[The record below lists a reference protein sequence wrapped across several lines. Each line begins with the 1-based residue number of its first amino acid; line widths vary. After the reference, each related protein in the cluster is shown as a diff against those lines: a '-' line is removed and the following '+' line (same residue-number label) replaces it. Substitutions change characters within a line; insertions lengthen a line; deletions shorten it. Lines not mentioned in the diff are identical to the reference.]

1 MKEELYIKGESVDL
15 GDSEIT
21 LNFKS
26 NLLGDISKI
35 TASNSYTIKLPR
47 TNKNIRLLDF
57 PDVAGHE
64 SYMMRDYFNAEYYR
78 NGIKL
83 FDAKAVLISCS
94 ESGFN
99 VALTWGMSEKFIQL
113 MNDDRS
119 IQEFADMT
127 LPWNSSTTY
136 DNGLVDGQLSHG
148 YIRHNAGIDVDS
160 NRDKI
165 FIHPSVNCMR
175 LLEEIASYYGLTMDW
190 GSYKQYI
197 ELLYLP
203 LISQKA
209 NPKHN
214 FFEAKITGFDNF
226 GYSFLSNVNKIK
238 NIEIVK
244 NIVQGDDYNN
254 YIIIHNTSN
263 WKDWELD
270 LLVSMNY
277 TQDTNHR
284 VQISFS
290 ATSHYYLGNFD
301 IYPDEAGVCKYKGSI
316 PVSLEGYSEV
326 AMSIHIGR
334 DSFSGVIPSYVKIT
348 DPDITED
355 VAYGGVYPIGSN
367 LPDISVVDFIKQIC
381 WLFGLFA
388 IKSDTGVSFISV
400 NKIIDNRDKAVDWSK
415 KLVPTGW
422 TAKETSYTF
431 GDFAQKNYFRYEEN
445 ENAKSADGY
454 MVVQNKTLDY
464 EKDLLKLPY
473 TAGGDNGD
481 MRAVPYFKWSDDGT
495 IVELED
501 CGDRIMQL
509 VISFDS
515 QGKEDARLDFSD
527 LKFQN
532 RVSRFGLSSYQDL
545 IKLPFVIK
553 DTFRLTEIDLKN
565 IDYSIP
571 VYIER
576 YAAFFAIISIR
587 SQGDYSECEL
597 LKLLS

>member
-78 NGIKL
+78 NGVKL

-94 ESGFN
+94 EDGFD

-113 MNDDRS
+113 MNDDKS
-119 IQEFADMT
+119 IQEFADMA

-136 DNGLVDGQLSHG
+136 DNGLVNGQLSHG

-209 NPKHN
+209 SSKYN
-214 FFEAKITGFDNF
+214 FFEANITGTLDSDIKYVKFTQINRVDGINI
-226 GYSFLSNVNKIK
+226 SNT
-238 NIEIVK
+238 ETY
-244 NIVQGDDYNN
+244 GDVVRIYE
-254 YIIIHNTSN
+254 TSL
-263 WKDWELD
+263 DWELD
-270 LLVSMNY
+270 ILIY
-277 TQDTNHR
+277 TNKHNTLNVVELAFYSNAQYIKSL
-284 VQISFS
+284 QISS
-290 ATSHYYLGNFD
+290 ND
-301 IYPDEAGVCKYKGSI
+301 IGLCAYK
-316 PVSLEGYSEV
+316 
-326 AMSIHIGR
+326 
-334 DSFSGVIPSYVKIT
+334 GVIPF
-348 DPDITED
+348 DITEYSNITIRIRINNGALLGIIKSYIKIFSED
-355 VAYGGVYPIGSN
+355 VQSVSYNQYYPISSN

-431 GDFAQKNYFRYEEN
+431 GDFAQKNYLRYEEN

-454 MVVQNKTLDY
+454 MVVQNKTLDH
-464 EKDLLKLPY
+464 EKDLVKLPY

-495 IVELED
+495 IVELVD

-545 IKLPFVIK
+545 IKSPFVIK

-565 IDYSIP
+565 LDYTIP

-576 YAAFFAIISIR
+576 YAAFFAIISIK

-597 LKLLS
+597 LKLL

>member
-78 NGIKL
+78 NGVKL

-94 ESGFN
+94 EDGFD

-113 MNDDRS
+113 MNDDKS
-119 IQEFADMT
+119 IQEFADMA

-136 DNGLVDGQLSHG
+136 DNGLVNGQLSHG

-209 NPKHN
+209 SSKYN
-214 FFEAKITGFDNF
+214 FFEANITGTLDSDIKYVKFTQINRVDGINI
-226 GYSFLSNVNKIK
+226 SNT
-238 NIEIVK
+238 ETY
-244 NIVQGDDYNN
+244 GDVVRIYE
-254 YIIIHNTSN
+254 TSL
-263 WKDWELD
+263 DWELD
-270 LLVSMNY
+270 ILIY
-277 TQDTNHR
+277 TNKHNTLNVVELAFYSNAQYIKSL
-284 VQISFS
+284 QISS
-290 ATSHYYLGNFD
+290 ND
-301 IYPDEAGVCKYKGSI
+301 IGLCAYK
-316 PVSLEGYSEV
+316 
-326 AMSIHIGR
+326 
-334 DSFSGVIPSYVKIT
+334 GVIPF
-348 DPDITED
+348 DITEYSNITIRIRINNGALLGIIKSYIKIFSED
-355 VAYGGVYPIGSN
+355 VQSVSYNQYYPIGSN

-454 MVVQNKTLDY
+454 MVVQNKTLDH
-464 EKDLLKLPY
+464 EKDLVKLPY

-481 MRAVPYFKWSDDGT
+481 MRAVPYFKWSEDGT
-495 IVELED
+495 TVELED

-545 IKLPFVIK
+545 IKSPFVIK

-565 IDYSIP
+565 LDYTIP

-576 YAAFFAIISIR
+576 YAAFFAIISIK

-597 LKLLS
+597 LKLL

>member
-78 NGIKL
+78 NGVKL

-94 ESGFN
+94 EDGFD

-113 MNDDRS
+113 MNDDKS
-119 IQEFADMT
+119 IQEFADMA

-209 NPKHN
+209 NPKYNYYFAEIKLEYPGTPNTVVKYVQTNMTLGIYNHVMGLTIHLN
-214 FFEAKITGFDNF
+214 GSGNYRIESNVKTKNSANPIYLLIDKDNNNIYSSAF
-226 GYSFLSNVNKIK
+226 TYDGNYMYSFNKEYLTEEKDLYLHIDFQSQ
-238 NIEIVK
+238 IDES
-244 NIVQGDDYNN
+244 YNN
-254 YIIIHNTSN
+254 YI
-263 WKDWELD
+263 
-270 LLVSMNY
+270 
-277 TQDTNHR
+277 
-284 VQISFS
+284 
-290 ATSHYYLGNFD
+290 
-301 IYPDEAGVCKYKGSI
+301 
-316 PVSLEGYSEV
+316 
-326 AMSIHIGR
+326 
-334 DSFSGVIPSYVKIT
+334 KIT
-348 DPDITED
+348 DIELNDEAQYCT
-355 VAYGGVYPIGSN
+355 YYPIGSN

-400 NKIIDNRDKAVDWSK
+400 NKIIANKNKAVDWSK

-454 MVVQNKTLDY
+454 MVVQNNTLDH
-464 EKDLLKLPY
+464 EKDLVKLPY

-481 MRAVPYFKWSDDGT
+481 MRAVPYFKWSEDGT
-495 IVELED
+495 TVELED

-532 RVSRFGLSSYQDL
+532 RVSRFGLSFYQDL
-545 IKLPFVIK
+545 IKSPFMIK

-565 IDYSIP
+565 IDYTIP

-576 YAAFFAIISIR
+576 YAAFFAIISIK
-587 SQGDYSECEL
+587 SQGYYSECEL

>member
-1 MKEELYIKGESVDL
+1 MKEELYIKGESVDF

-35 TASNSYTIKLPR
+35 TASNSYTITLPR

-64 SYMMRDYFNAEYYR
+64 SYLMRDYFNAEYYR
-78 NGIKL
+78 NGVKL

-94 ESGFN
+94 EDGFD

-119 IQEFADMT
+119 IQEFADMA

-175 LLEEIASYYGLTMDW
+175 LLEEIASYYGLTMEW

-209 NPKHN
+209 SSKYN
-214 FFEAKITGFDNF
+214 FFEANITGTLDSDIKYVKFTQINRVDGINI
-226 GYSFLSNVNKIK
+226 SNT
-238 NIEIVK
+238 ETY
-244 NIVQGDDYNN
+244 GDVVRIYE
-254 YIIIHNTSN
+254 TSL
-263 WKDWELD
+263 DWELD
-270 LLVSMNY
+270 ILIY
-277 TQDTNHR
+277 TNKHNTLNVVELAFYSNAQYIKSL
-284 VQISFS
+284 QISS
-290 ATSHYYLGNFD
+290 ND
-301 IYPDEAGVCKYKGSI
+301 IGLCAYK
-316 PVSLEGYSEV
+316 
-326 AMSIHIGR
+326 
-334 DSFSGVIPSYVKIT
+334 GVIPF
-348 DPDITED
+348 DITEYSNITIRIRINNGALLGIIKSYIKIFSED
-355 VAYGGVYPIGSN
+355 VQSVSYNQYYPIGSN

-400 NKIIDNRDKAVDWSK
+400 NKIIDNRYKAVDWSK

-454 MVVQNKTLDY
+454 MVVQNKTLDH
-464 EKDLLKLPY
+464 EKDLVKLPY

-481 MRAVPYFKWSDDGT
+481 MRAVPYFKWSEDGT
-495 IVELED
+495 TVELED

-532 RVSRFGLSSYQDL
+532 RVSRFGLSSYQDH
-545 IKLPFVIK
+545 IKSPFVIK

-565 IDYSIP
+565 LDYTIP

-576 YAAFFAIISIR
+576 YAAFFAIISIK

-597 LKLLS
+597 LKLL

>member
-78 NGIKL
+78 NGVKL

-94 ESGFN
+94 EDGFD

-113 MNDDRS
+113 MNDDKS
-119 IQEFADMT
+119 IQEFADMA

-136 DNGLVDGQLSHG
+136 DNGLVNGQLSHG

-209 NPKHN
+209 SSKYN
-214 FFEAKITGFDNF
+214 FFEANITGTLDSDIKYVKFTQINRVDGINI
-226 GYSFLSNVNKIK
+226 SNT
-238 NIEIVK
+238 ETY
-244 NIVQGDDYNN
+244 GDVVRIYE
-254 YIIIHNTSN
+254 TSL
-263 WKDWELD
+263 DWELD
-270 LLVSMNY
+270 ILIY
-277 TQDTNHR
+277 TNKHNTLNVVELAFYSNAQYIKSL
-284 VQISFS
+284 QISS
-290 ATSHYYLGNFD
+290 ND
-301 IYPDEAGVCKYKGSI
+301 IGLCAYK
-316 PVSLEGYSEV
+316 
-326 AMSIHIGR
+326 
-334 DSFSGVIPSYVKIT
+334 GVIPF
-348 DPDITED
+348 DITEYSNITIRIRINNGALLGIIKSYIKIFSED
-355 VAYGGVYPIGSN
+355 VQSVSYNQYYPIGSN

-454 MVVQNKTLDY
+454 MVVQNKTLDH
-464 EKDLLKLPY
+464 EKDLVKLPY

-481 MRAVPYFKWSDDGT
+481 MRAVPYFKWSEDGT
-495 IVELED
+495 TVELED

-532 RVSRFGLSSYQDL
+532 RVSRFGLSSYQDH
-545 IKLPFVIK
+545 IKSPFVIK

-565 IDYSIP
+565 LDYTIP

-576 YAAFFAIISIR
+576 YAAFFAIISIK

-597 LKLLS
+597 LKLL

>member
-35 TASNSYTIKLPR
+35 TASNSYTITLPR

-78 NGIKL
+78 NGVKL

-94 ESGFN
+94 EDGFD

-113 MNDDRS
+113 MNDDKS
-119 IQEFADMT
+119 IQEFADMA

-209 NPKHN
+209 SSKYN
-214 FFEAKITGFDNF
+214 FFEANITGTLDSDIKYVKFTQINRVDGINI
-226 GYSFLSNVNKIK
+226 SNT
-238 NIEIVK
+238 ETY
-244 NIVQGDDYNN
+244 GDVVRIYE
-254 YIIIHNTSN
+254 TSL
-263 WKDWELD
+263 DWELD
-270 LLVSMNY
+270 IFIY
-277 TQDTNHR
+277 TNKHNTLNVVELAFYSNAQYIKSL
-284 VQISFS
+284 QISS
-290 ATSHYYLGNFD
+290 ND
-301 IYPDEAGVCKYKGSI
+301 IGLCAYK
-316 PVSLEGYSEV
+316 
-326 AMSIHIGR
+326 
-334 DSFSGVIPSYVKIT
+334 GVIPF
-348 DPDITED
+348 DITEYSNITIRIRINNGALLGIIKSYIKIFSED
-355 VAYGGVYPIGSN
+355 VQSVSYNQYYPIGSN

-464 EKDLLKLPY
+464 EKDLVKLPY

-481 MRAVPYFKWSDDGT
+481 MRAVPYFKWSEDGT
-495 IVELED
+495 TVELED

-545 IKLPFVIK
+545 IKSPFVIK

-565 IDYSIP
+565 LDYTIP

-576 YAAFFAIISIR
+576 YAAFFAIISIK

-597 LKLLS
+597 LKLL

>member
-47 TNKNIRLLDF
+47 TNKNIRLLEF

-78 NGIKL
+78 NGVKL

-94 ESGFN
+94 EDGFD

-113 MNDDRS
+113 MNDDKS
-119 IQEFADMT
+119 IQEFADMA

-136 DNGLVDGQLSHG
+136 DNGLVNGQLSHG

-209 NPKHN
+209 SSKYN
-214 FFEAKITGFDNF
+214 FFEANITGTLDSDIKYVKFTQINRVDGINI
-226 GYSFLSNVNKIK
+226 SNT
-238 NIEIVK
+238 ETY
-244 NIVQGDDYNN
+244 GDVVRIYE
-254 YIIIHNTSN
+254 TSL
-263 WKDWELD
+263 DWELD
-270 LLVSMNY
+270 ILIY
-277 TQDTNHR
+277 TNKHNTLNVVELAFYSNAQYIKSL
-284 VQISFS
+284 QISS
-290 ATSHYYLGNFD
+290 ND
-301 IYPDEAGVCKYKGSI
+301 IGLCAYK
-316 PVSLEGYSEV
+316 
-326 AMSIHIGR
+326 
-334 DSFSGVIPSYVKIT
+334 GVIPF
-348 DPDITED
+348 DITEYSNITIRIRINKGALLGIIKSYIKIFSED
-355 VAYGGVYPIGSN
+355 VQSVSYNQYYPIGSN

-454 MVVQNKTLDY
+454 MVVQNKTLDH
-464 EKDLLKLPY
+464 EKDLAKLPY

-481 MRAVPYFKWSDDGT
+481 MRAVPYFKWSEDGT

-565 IDYSIP
+565 LDYTIP

-576 YAAFFAIISIR
+576 YAAFFAIISIK

-597 LKLLS
+597 LKLL

>member
-1 MKEELYIKGESVDL
+1 MKEELYIKGERVDL
-15 GDSEIT
+15 RDDEIT

-35 TASNSYTIKLPR
+35 TASNSYTITLPR
-47 TNKNIRLLDF
+47 TNKNIRLLEF

-78 NGIKL
+78 NGVKL

-94 ESGFN
+94 EDGFD

-119 IQEFADMT
+119 IQEFADMA

-148 YIRHNAGIDVDS
+148 YIRHNTGIDVDS

-175 LLEEIASYYGLTMDW
+175 LLEEIASYYGLTMEW

-209 NPKHN
+209 SSKYN
-214 FFEAKITGFDNF
+214 FFEANITGTLDSDIKYVKFTQINRVDGINI
-226 GYSFLSNVNKIK
+226 SNT
-238 NIEIVK
+238 ETY
-244 NIVQGDDYNN
+244 GDVVRIYE
-254 YIIIHNTSN
+254 TSL
-263 WKDWELD
+263 DWELD
-270 LLVSMNY
+270 ILIS
-277 TQDTNHR
+277 TNKHNTLN
-284 VQISFS
+284 VVELAFYSNAQYIKSLQISS
-290 ATSHYYLGNFD
+290 ND
-301 IYPDEAGVCKYKGSI
+301 IGLCAYK
-316 PVSLEGYSEV
+316 
-326 AMSIHIGR
+326 
-334 DSFSGVIPSYVKIT
+334 GVIPF
-348 DPDITED
+348 DITEYSNITIRIRINNGALLGIIKSYIKIFSED
-355 VAYGGVYPIGSN
+355 VQSVSYNQYYPIGIN
-367 LPDISVVDFIKQIC
+367 LPNISVVDFIKQIC

-388 IKSDTGVSFISV
+388 IKIDTGVFFMPVS
-400 NKIIDNRDKAVDWSK
+400 KIIDNKKKAVDWSK

-445 ENAKSADGY
+445 EKAKSADGY
-454 MVVQNKTLDY
+454 MVVKNKTLDH
-464 EKDLLKLPY
+464 EKDLVKLPY

-545 IKLPFVIK
+545 IKSPFVIK

-565 IDYSIP
+565 LDYTIP

-576 YAAFFAIISIR
+576 YAAFFAIISIK

-597 LKLLS
+597 LKLL

>member
-64 SYMMRDYFNAEYYR
+64 SYMMRDYSNAEYYR
-78 NGIKL
+78 NGVKL

-94 ESGFN
+94 EDGFD

-113 MNDDRS
+113 MNDDKS
-119 IQEFADMT
+119 IQEFADMA

-136 DNGLVDGQLSHG
+136 DNGLVNGQLSHG

-209 NPKHN
+209 SSKYN
-214 FFEAKITGFDNF
+214 FFEANITGTLDSDIKYVKFTQINRVDGINI
-226 GYSFLSNVNKIK
+226 SNT
-238 NIEIVK
+238 ETY
-244 NIVQGDDYNN
+244 GDVVRIYE
-254 YIIIHNTSN
+254 TSL
-263 WKDWELD
+263 DWELD
-270 LLVSMNY
+270 IFIY
-277 TQDTNHR
+277 TNKHNTLNVVELAFYSNAQYIKSL
-284 VQISFS
+284 QISS
-290 ATSHYYLGNFD
+290 ND
-301 IYPDEAGVCKYKGSI
+301 IGLCAYK
-316 PVSLEGYSEV
+316 
-326 AMSIHIGR
+326 
-334 DSFSGVIPSYVKIT
+334 GVIPF
-348 DPDITED
+348 DITEYSNITIRIRINNGALLGIIKSYIKIFSED
-355 VAYGGVYPIGSN
+355 VQSVSYNQYYPISSN

-464 EKDLLKLPY
+464 EKDLVKLPY

-495 IVELED
+495 IVELVD

-545 IKLPFVIK
+545 IKSPFVIK

-565 IDYSIP
+565 LDYTIP

-576 YAAFFAIISIR
+576 YAAFFAIISIK

-597 LKLLS
+597 LKLL

>member
-57 PDVAGHE
+57 PDVASHE

-78 NGIKL
+78 NGVKL

-94 ESGFN
+94 EDGFD
-99 VALTWGMSEKFIQL
+99 VSLTWGMSEKFIQL
-113 MNDDRS
+113 MNDDKS
-119 IQEFADMT
+119 IQEFADMA

-136 DNGLVDGQLSHG
+136 DNGLVNGQLSHG

-209 NPKHN
+209 SSKYN
-214 FFEAKITGFDNF
+214 FFEANITGTLDSDIKYVKFTQINRVDGINI
-226 GYSFLSNVNKIK
+226 SNT
-238 NIEIVK
+238 ETY
-244 NIVQGDDYNN
+244 GDVVRIYE
-254 YIIIHNTSN
+254 TSL
-263 WKDWELD
+263 DWELD
-270 LLVSMNY
+270 ILIY
-277 TQDTNHR
+277 TNKHNTLNVVELAFYSNAQYIKSL
-284 VQISFS
+284 QISS
-290 ATSHYYLGNFD
+290 ND
-301 IYPDEAGVCKYKGSI
+301 IGLCAYK
-316 PVSLEGYSEV
+316 
-326 AMSIHIGR
+326 
-334 DSFSGVIPSYVKIT
+334 GVIPF
-348 DPDITED
+348 DITEYSNITIRIRINNGALLGIIKSYIKIFSED
-355 VAYGGVYPIGSN
+355 VQSVSYNQYYPIGSN

-464 EKDLLKLPY
+464 EKDLVKLPY

-532 RVSRFGLSSYQDL
+532 RVSRFGLSFYQDL
-545 IKLPFVIK
+545 IKSPFVIK
-553 DTFRLTEIDLKN
+553 DTFRLTGIDLKN
-565 IDYSIP
+565 IDYTIP

-576 YAAFFAIISIR
+576 YAAFFAIISIK

-597 LKLLS
+597 LKLL

>member
-35 TASNSYTIKLPR
+35 TASNSYTITLPI

-78 NGIKL
+78 NGVKL

-94 ESGFN
+94 EDGFDM
-99 VALTWGMSEKFIQL
+99 ALTWGIDDKFISL
-113 MNDDRS
+113 INENKS
-119 IQEFADMT
+119 IQEFADMA

-209 NPKHN
+209 SSKYN
-214 FFEAKITGFDNF
+214 FFEANITGTLDSDIKYVKFTQINRVDGINI
-226 GYSFLSNVNKIK
+226 SNT
-238 NIEIVK
+238 ETY
-244 NIVQGDDYNN
+244 GDVVRIYE
-254 YIIIHNTSN
+254 TSL
-263 WKDWELD
+263 DWELD
-270 LLVSMNY
+270 ILIS
-277 TQDTNHR
+277 TNKHNTLN
-284 VQISFS
+284 VVELAFYSNAQYIKSLQISS
-290 ATSHYYLGNFD
+290 ND
-301 IYPDEAGVCKYKGSI
+301 IGLCAYK
-316 PVSLEGYSEV
+316 
-326 AMSIHIGR
+326 
-334 DSFSGVIPSYVKIT
+334 GVIPF
-348 DPDITED
+348 DITEYSNITIRIRINNGALLGIIKSYIKIFSED
-355 VAYGGVYPIGSN
+355 VQSVSYNQYYPIGIN

-388 IKSDTGVSFISV
+388 VKSDTGVSFIPV

-415 KLVPTGW
+415 KLVPTEW

-454 MVVQNKTLDY
+454 MVVQNKTLDH
-464 EKDLLKLPY
+464 EKDLVKLPY

-481 MRAVPYFKWSDDGT
+481 MRAVPYFKWSEDGT
-495 IVELED
+495 TIELED

-565 IDYSIP
+565 IDYTIP

-576 YAAFFAIISIR
+576 YAAFFAIISIK

-597 LKLLS
+597 LKLL

>member
-78 NGIKL
+78 NGVKL

-94 ESGFN
+94 EDGFD

-113 MNDDRS
+113 MNDDKS
-119 IQEFADMT
+119 IQEFADMA

-136 DNGLVDGQLSHG
+136 DNGLVNGQLSHG

-209 NPKHN
+209 SSKYN
-214 FFEAKITGFDNF
+214 FFEANITGTLDSDIKYVKFTQINRVDGINI
-226 GYSFLSNVNKIK
+226 SNT
-238 NIEIVK
+238 ETY
-244 NIVQGDDYNN
+244 GDVVRIYE
-254 YIIIHNTSN
+254 TSL
-263 WKDWELD
+263 DWELD
-270 LLVSMNY
+270 ILIH
-277 TQDTNHR
+277 TNKHNTLN
-284 VQISFS
+284 VVELAFYSNAQYIKSLQISS
-290 ATSHYYLGNFD
+290 ND
-301 IYPDEAGVCKYKGSI
+301 IGLCAYK
-316 PVSLEGYSEV
+316 
-326 AMSIHIGR
+326 
-334 DSFSGVIPSYVKIT
+334 GVIPF
-348 DPDITED
+348 DITEYSNITIRIRINNGALLGIIKSYIKIFSED
-355 VAYGGVYPIGSN
+355 VQSVSYNQYYPIGSN

-454 MVVQNKTLDY
+454 MVVQNKTLDH
-464 EKDLLKLPY
+464 EKDLAKLPY

-481 MRAVPYFKWSDDGT
+481 MRAVPYFKWSEDGT
-495 IVELED
+495 TVELED

-545 IKLPFVIK
+545 IKSPFVIK

-565 IDYSIP
+565 LDYTIP

-576 YAAFFAIISIR
+576 YAAFFAIISIK

-597 LKLLS
+597 LKLL

>member
-1 MKEELYIKGESVDL
+1 MKEELYIKGESVDF

-35 TASNSYTIKLPR
+35 TASNSYTITLPR

-78 NGIKL
+78 NGVKL

-94 ESGFN
+94 EDGFD

-119 IQEFADMT
+119 IQEFADMA

-136 DNGLVDGQLSHG
+136 DNGLINGQLSHG

-175 LLEEIASYYGLTMDW
+175 LLEEIASYYGIAMEW

-209 NPKHN
+209 SSKYN
-214 FFEAKITGFDNF
+214 FFEANITGTLDSDIKYVKFTQINRVDGINI
-226 GYSFLSNVNKIK
+226 SNT
-238 NIEIVK
+238 ETY
-244 NIVQGDDYNN
+244 GDVVRIYE
-254 YIIIHNTSN
+254 TSL
-263 WKDWELD
+263 DWELD
-270 LLVSMNY
+270 ILIS
-277 TQDTNHR
+277 TNKHNTLN
-284 VQISFS
+284 VVELAFYSNAQYIKSLQISS
-290 ATSHYYLGNFD
+290 ND
-301 IYPDEAGVCKYKGSI
+301 IGLCAYK
-316 PVSLEGYSEV
+316 
-326 AMSIHIGR
+326 
-334 DSFSGVIPSYVKIT
+334 GVIPF
-348 DPDITED
+348 DITEYSNITIRIRINNGALLGIIKSYIKIFSED
-355 VAYGGVYPIGSN
+355 VQSVSYNQYYPIGIN

-388 IKSDTGVSFISV
+388 VKSDTGVSFISV

-532 RVSRFGLSSYQDL
+532 RVSRFGLSYYQDL
-545 IKLPFVIK
+545 IKSPFVIK

-565 IDYSIP
+565 LDYTIP
-571 VYIER
+571 VYIEL
-576 YAAFFAIISIR
+576 YAAFFAIISIK

-597 LKLLS
+597 LKLL

>member
-1 MKEELYIKGESVDL
+1 MKEELYIKGERVDL
-15 GDSEIT
+15 SDGEIT

-78 NGIKL
+78 NGVKL

-94 ESGFN
+94 EDGFN

-113 MNDDRS
+113 MNDDKS
-119 IQEFADMT
+119 IQEFADMA

-175 LLEEIASYYGLTMDW
+175 LLEEIASYYGIAMEW

-209 NPKHN
+209 NPKYN
-214 FFEAKITGFDNF
+214 YFQAEFIKINDF
-226 GYSFLSNVNKIK
+226 GLEMSLNSTLSGISIVASNSYIKIDDLSTDWDLLVNIFT
-238 NIEIVK
+238 NAPS
-244 NIVQGDDYNN
+244 
-254 YIIIHNTSN
+254 NTSN
-263 WKDWELD
+263 VV
-270 LLVSMNY
+270 LVRFNG
-277 TQDTNHR
+277 DG
-284 VQISFS
+284 
-290 ATSHYYLGNFD
+290 GNFYNLYLNSD
-301 IYPDEAGVCKYKGSI
+301 SSGTCSYKGKI
-316 PVSLEGYSEV
+316 PGNINNY
-326 AMSIHIGR
+326 
-334 DSFSGVIPSYVKIT
+334 SYVTINFIIQNGYTIIEGNGGIVKLSSINY
-348 DPDITED
+348 DNKQLS
-355 VAYGGVYPIGSN
+355 YGGVYPIGSN

-545 IKLPFVIK
+545 IKSPFVIK

>member
-78 NGIKL
+78 NGVKL

-94 ESGFN
+94 EDGFD

-113 MNDDRS
+113 MNDDKS
-119 IQEFADMT
+119 IQEFADMA

-136 DNGLVDGQLSHG
+136 DNGLVNGQLSHG

-209 NPKHN
+209 SSKYN
-214 FFEAKITGFDNF
+214 FFEANITGTLDSDIKYVKFTQINRVDGINI
-226 GYSFLSNVNKIK
+226 SNT
-238 NIEIVK
+238 ETY
-244 NIVQGDDYNN
+244 GDVVRIYE
-254 YIIIHNTSN
+254 TSL
-263 WKDWELD
+263 DWELD
-270 LLVSMNY
+270 ILIY
-277 TQDTNHR
+277 TNKHNTLNVVELAFYSNAQYIKSL
-284 VQISFS
+284 QISS
-290 ATSHYYLGNFD
+290 ND
-301 IYPDEAGVCKYKGSI
+301 IGLCAYK
-316 PVSLEGYSEV
+316 
-326 AMSIHIGR
+326 
-334 DSFSGVIPSYVKIT
+334 GVIPF
-348 DPDITED
+348 DITEYSNITIRIRINNGALLGIIKSYIKIFSED
-355 VAYGGVYPIGSN
+355 VQSVSYNQYYPIGSN

-400 NKIIDNRDKAVDWSK
+400 NKIIDNRYKAVDWSK

-464 EKDLLKLPY
+464 EKDLVKLPY

-481 MRAVPYFKWSDDGT
+481 MRAVPYFKWSEDGT
-495 IVELED
+495 TVELED

-545 IKLPFVIK
+545 IKSPFVIK

-565 IDYSIP
+565 LDYTIP

-576 YAAFFAIISIR
+576 YAAFFAIISIK

-597 LKLLS
+597 LKLL

>member
-1 MKEELYIKGESVDL
+1 MKEELYIKGERVDL
-15 GDSEIT
+15 SDDEIT

-78 NGIKL
+78 NGVKL

-94 ESGFN
+94 EDGFD
-99 VALTWGMSEKFIQL
+99 VALTWGMIEKFIQL
-113 MNDDRS
+113 MNDDKS
-119 IQEFADMT
+119 IQEFADMA

-209 NPKHN
+209 NPKYNYYFAEIKLEYPGTPNTVVKYVQTNMTLGIYNHVMGLTIHLN
-214 FFEAKITGFDNF
+214 GSGNYRIESNVKTKNSANPIYLLIDKDNNNIYSSAF
-226 GYSFLSNVNKIK
+226 TYDGNYMYSFNKEYLTEEKDLYLHIDFQSQ
-238 NIEIVK
+238 IDES
-244 NIVQGDDYNN
+244 YNN
-254 YIIIHNTSN
+254 YI
-263 WKDWELD
+263 
-270 LLVSMNY
+270 
-277 TQDTNHR
+277 
-284 VQISFS
+284 
-290 ATSHYYLGNFD
+290 
-301 IYPDEAGVCKYKGSI
+301 
-316 PVSLEGYSEV
+316 
-326 AMSIHIGR
+326 
-334 DSFSGVIPSYVKIT
+334 KIT
-348 DPDITED
+348 DIELNDEAQYHT
-355 VAYGGVYPIGSN
+355 YYPIGSN

-388 IKSDTGVSFISV
+388 IKSDTGVYFISV
-400 NKIIDNRDKAVDWSK
+400 NKIIDNKDKAVDWSK

-431 GDFAQKNYFRYEEN
+431 GDFAQKNYLRYEEN

-454 MVVQNKTLDY
+454 MVVQNKTLDH
-464 EKDLLKLPY
+464 EKDLVKLPY

-481 MRAVPYFKWSDDGT
+481 MRAVPYFKWSEDGT
-495 IVELED
+495 TVELED

-532 RVSRFGLSSYQDL
+532 LVSRFGLSSYQDL
-545 IKLPFVIK
+545 IKSPFVIK

-565 IDYSIP
+565 LDYTIP

-576 YAAFFAIISIR
+576 YAAFFAIISIK

-597 LKLLS
+597 LKLL

>member
-78 NGIKL
+78 NGVKL

-94 ESGFN
+94 EDGFD

-113 MNDDRS
+113 MNDDKS
-119 IQEFADMT
+119 IQEFADMA

-209 NPKHN
+209 SSKYN
-214 FFEAKITGFDNF
+214 FFEANITGTLDSDIKYVKFTQINRVDGINI
-226 GYSFLSNVNKIK
+226 SNT
-238 NIEIVK
+238 ETY
-244 NIVQGDDYNN
+244 GDVVRIYE
-254 YIIIHNTSN
+254 TSL
-263 WKDWELD
+263 DWELD
-270 LLVSMNY
+270 ILIY
-277 TQDTNHR
+277 TNKHNTLNVVELAFYSNAQYIKSL
-284 VQISFS
+284 QISS
-290 ATSHYYLGNFD
+290 ND
-301 IYPDEAGVCKYKGSI
+301 IGLCAYK
-316 PVSLEGYSEV
+316 
-326 AMSIHIGR
+326 
-334 DSFSGVIPSYVKIT
+334 GVIPF
-348 DPDITED
+348 DITEYSNITIRIRINNGALLGIIKSYIKIFSED
-355 VAYGGVYPIGSN
+355 VQSVSYNQYYPIGSN

-464 EKDLLKLPY
+464 EKDLVKLPY

-527 LKFQN
+527 LKFKN

-545 IKLPFVIK
+545 IKSPFVIK

-565 IDYSIP
+565 LDYTIP

-576 YAAFFAIISIR
+576 YAAFFAIISIK

-597 LKLLS
+597 LKLL

>member
-78 NGIKL
+78 NGVKL

-94 ESGFN
+94 EDGFD

-113 MNDDRS
+113 MNDDKS
-119 IQEFADMT
+119 IQEFADMA

-136 DNGLVDGQLSHG
+136 DNGLVNGQLSHG

-209 NPKHN
+209 SSKYN
-214 FFEAKITGFDNF
+214 FFEANITGTLDSDIKYVKFTQINRVDGINI
-226 GYSFLSNVNKIK
+226 SNT
-238 NIEIVK
+238 ETY
-244 NIVQGDDYNN
+244 GDVVRIYE
-254 YIIIHNTSN
+254 TSL
-263 WKDWELD
+263 DWELD
-270 LLVSMNY
+270 ILIY
-277 TQDTNHR
+277 TNKHNTLNVVELAFYSNAQYIKSL
-284 VQISFS
+284 QISS
-290 ATSHYYLGNFD
+290 ND
-301 IYPDEAGVCKYKGSI
+301 IGLCAYK
-316 PVSLEGYSEV
+316 
-326 AMSIHIGR
+326 
-334 DSFSGVIPSYVKIT
+334 GVIPF
-348 DPDITED
+348 DITEYSNITIRIRINNGALLGIIKSYIKIFSED
-355 VAYGGVYPIGSN
+355 VQSVSYNQYYPIGSN

-464 EKDLLKLPY
+464 EKDLMKLPY

-481 MRAVPYFKWSDDGT
+481 MRAVPYFKWSEDGT
-495 IVELED
+495 TVELED

-545 IKLPFVIK
+545 IKSPFVIK

-565 IDYSIP
+565 IDYTIP

-576 YAAFFAIISIR
+576 YAAFFAIISIK
-587 SQGDYSECEL
+587 SQGYYSECEL
-597 LKLLS
+597 LKLL

>member
-35 TASNSYTIKLPR
+35 TASNSYTITLPR
-47 TNKNIRLLDF
+47 TNKNIRLFDF
-57 PDVAGHE
+57 PDVSGHE
-64 SYMMRDYFNAEYYR
+64 SYLMSDYFNVEYYR
-78 NGIKL
+78 NGVKL
-83 FDAKAVLISCS
+83 FDTKAVLISCS
-94 ESGFN
+94 EDGFN

-113 MNDDRS
+113 INDDKS
-119 IQEFADMT
+119 IQEFADMA

-148 YIRHNAGIDVDS
+148 YIRHNTGIDVNS

-197 ELLYLP
+197 EMLYLP

-209 NPKHN
+209 NPKYN
-214 FFEAKITGFDNF
+214 WFEAGITGIDEDTR
-226 GYSFLSNVNKIK
+226 GVQLRQVNAIQ
-238 NIEIVK
+238 NIRI
-244 NIVQGDDYNN
+244 ITGHDWNN
-254 YIIIHNTSN
+254 IIIHNTSN

-270 LLVSMNY
+270 LC
-277 TQDTNHR
+277 
-284 VQISFS
+284 ISTTAPAGKTAVEVMVYNS
-290 ATSHYYLGNFD
+290 SHVFGIYYFKA
-301 IYPDEAGVCKYKGSI
+301 DELGVCRYKGSM
-316 PVSLEGYSEV
+316 PFRLEGYSDIEMQITSTYRLG
-326 AMSIHIGR
+326 AIK
-334 DSFSGVIPSYVKIT
+334 SYVKIT

-388 IKSDTGVSFISV
+388 IKIDTGVSFIPV
-400 NKIIDNRDKAVDWSK
+400 ETIIENKGNAVDWSK

-454 MVVQNKTLDY
+454 MVVQNKTLDH
-464 EKDLLKLPY
+464 EKDLVKLPY

-481 MRAVPYFKWSDDGT
+481 MRAVPYFKWSEDGT

-545 IKLPFVIK
+545 IKSPFLIK

-565 IDYSIP
+565 IDYTIP

-587 SQGDYSECEL
+587 SQVDYSECEL
-597 LKLLS
+597 LKLL

>member
-64 SYMMRDYFNAEYYR
+64 SYLMRDYFNAEYYR
-78 NGIKL
+78 NGVKL

-94 ESGFN
+94 EDGFD

-119 IQEFADMT
+119 IQEFADMA

-136 DNGLVDGQLSHG
+136 DNGLVDGHLSHG

-209 NPKHN
+209 NPKYN
-214 FFEAKITGFDNF
+214 YYFAKIKLEYPGTPNTVVKYVQTNMTLGIYNHVMGLTIHLNGSGNYRIESNVKTKNSANPIYLLIDKDNNNIYSSAF
-226 GYSFLSNVNKIK
+226 TYDGNYMYSFNKEYLTEEKDLYLHIDFQSQ
-238 NIEIVK
+238 IDES
-244 NIVQGDDYNN
+244 YNN
-254 YIIIHNTSN
+254 YI
-263 WKDWELD
+263 
-270 LLVSMNY
+270 
-277 TQDTNHR
+277 
-284 VQISFS
+284 
-290 ATSHYYLGNFD
+290 
-301 IYPDEAGVCKYKGSI
+301 
-316 PVSLEGYSEV
+316 
-326 AMSIHIGR
+326 
-334 DSFSGVIPSYVKIT
+334 KIT
-348 DPDITED
+348 DIELNEEAQYYT
-355 VAYGGVYPIGSN
+355 YYPIGSN

-400 NKIIDNRDKAVDWSK
+400 NKIIDNKNKAVDWSK
-415 KLVPTGW
+415 KLVPTGC

-495 IVELED
+495 TVELED

-532 RVSRFGLSSYQDL
+532 RVSRFGISSYQDL

-565 IDYSIP
+565 IDYTIP

-576 YAAFFAIISIR
+576 YAAFFAIISIK

-597 LKLLS
+597 LKLL

>member
-35 TASNSYTIKLPR
+35 TASNSYTITLPR

-78 NGIKL
+78 NGVKL

-94 ESGFN
+94 EDGFN

-113 MNDDRS
+113 MNDDKS
-119 IQEFADMT
+119 IQEFADMA

-209 NPKHN
+209 SSKYN
-214 FFEAKITGFDNF
+214 FFEANITGTLDSDIKYVKFTQINRVDGINI
-226 GYSFLSNVNKIK
+226 SNT
-238 NIEIVK
+238 ETY
-244 NIVQGDDYNN
+244 GDVVRIYE
-254 YIIIHNTSN
+254 TSL
-263 WKDWELD
+263 DWELD
-270 LLVSMNY
+270 ILIY
-277 TQDTNHR
+277 TNKHNTLNVVELAFYSNAQYIKSL
-284 VQISFS
+284 QISS
-290 ATSHYYLGNFD
+290 ND
-301 IYPDEAGVCKYKGSI
+301 IGLCAYK
-316 PVSLEGYSEV
+316 
-326 AMSIHIGR
+326 
-334 DSFSGVIPSYVKIT
+334 GVIPF
-348 DPDITED
+348 DITEYSNITIRIRINNGALLGIIKSYIKIFSED
-355 VAYGGVYPIGSN
+355 VQSVSYNQYYPIGSN

-388 IKSDTGVSFISV
+388 IKNTGVSFISV

-431 GDFAQKNYFRYEEN
+431 GDFTQKNYFRYEEN

-454 MVVQNKTLDY
+454 MVVQNKTLDH
-464 EKDLLKLPY
+464 EKDLAKLPY

-481 MRAVPYFKWSDDGT
+481 MRAVPYFKWSEDGT
-495 IVELED
+495 TVELED

-545 IKLPFVIK
+545 IKSPFVIK

-565 IDYSIP
+565 LDYTIP

-576 YAAFFAIISIR
+576 YAAFFAIISIK

-597 LKLLS
+597 LKLL

>member
-78 NGIKL
+78 NGVKL

-94 ESGFN
+94 EDGFD
-99 VALTWGMSEKFIQL
+99 VALTWGMSEIFIQL
-113 MNDDRS
+113 MNDDKS
-119 IQEFADMT
+119 IQEFADMA

-136 DNGLVDGQLSHG
+136 DNGLVNGQLSHG

-209 NPKHN
+209 SSKYN
-214 FFEAKITGFDNF
+214 FFEANITGTLDSDIKYVKFTQINRVDGINI
-226 GYSFLSNVNKIK
+226 SNT
-238 NIEIVK
+238 ETY
-244 NIVQGDDYNN
+244 GDVVRIYE
-254 YIIIHNTSN
+254 TSL
-263 WKDWELD
+263 DWELD
-270 LLVSMNY
+270 ILIY
-277 TQDTNHR
+277 TNKHNTLNVVELAFYSNAQYIKSL
-284 VQISFS
+284 QISS
-290 ATSHYYLGNFD
+290 ND
-301 IYPDEAGVCKYKGSI
+301 IGLCAYK
-316 PVSLEGYSEV
+316 
-326 AMSIHIGR
+326 
-334 DSFSGVIPSYVKIT
+334 GVIPF
-348 DPDITED
+348 DITEYSNITIRIRINNGALLGIIKSYIKIFSED
-355 VAYGGVYPIGSN
+355 VQSVSYNQYYPIGSN

-431 GDFAQKNYFRYEEN
+431 GDFAQKNYLRYEEN

-454 MVVQNKTLDY
+454 MVVQNKTLDH
-464 EKDLLKLPY
+464 EKDLVKLPY

-532 RVSRFGLSSYQDL
+532 LVSRFGLSSYKDL

-576 YAAFFAIISIR
+576 YAAFFAIISIK

-597 LKLLS
+597 IKLL

>member
-78 NGIKL
+78 NGVKL

-94 ESGFN
+94 EDGFD

-113 MNDDRS
+113 MNDDKS
-119 IQEFADMT
+119 IQEFADMA

-209 NPKHN
+209 NPKYNYYFAEIKLEYPGTPNTVVKYVQTNMTLGIYNHVMGLTIHLN
-214 FFEAKITGFDNF
+214 GSGNYRIESNVKTKNSANPIYLLIDKDNNNIYSSAF
-226 GYSFLSNVNKIK
+226 TYDGNYMYSFNKEYLTEEKDLYLHIDFQSQ
-238 NIEIVK
+238 IDES
-244 NIVQGDDYNN
+244 YNN
-254 YIIIHNTSN
+254 YI
-263 WKDWELD
+263 
-270 LLVSMNY
+270 
-277 TQDTNHR
+277 
-284 VQISFS
+284 
-290 ATSHYYLGNFD
+290 
-301 IYPDEAGVCKYKGSI
+301 
-316 PVSLEGYSEV
+316 
-326 AMSIHIGR
+326 
-334 DSFSGVIPSYVKIT
+334 KIT
-348 DPDITED
+348 DIELNEEAQYYT
-355 VAYGGVYPIGSN
+355 YYPIGSN

-532 RVSRFGLSSYQDL
+532 RVSRFGLSFYQDI
-545 IKLPFVIK
+545 IKSPFVIK

-565 IDYSIP
+565 IDYTIP

-576 YAAFFAIISIR
+576 YAAFFAIISIK

-597 LKLLS
+597 FKLL

>member
-35 TASNSYTIKLPR
+35 TASNSYTITLPR

-78 NGIKL
+78 NGVKL

-94 ESGFN
+94 EDGFD

-113 MNDDRS
+113 MNDDKS
-119 IQEFADMT
+119 IQEFADMA

-175 LLEEIASYYGLTMDW
+175 LLEEIASYYGIAMEW

-209 NPKHN
+209 NPKYN
-214 FFEAKITGFDNF
+214 YFQAEFIKINDF
-226 GYSFLSNVNKIK
+226 GLEMSLNSTLSGISIVASNSYIKIDDLSTDWDLLVNIFT
-238 NIEIVK
+238 NAPS
-244 NIVQGDDYNN
+244 
-254 YIIIHNTSN
+254 NTSN
-263 WKDWELD
+263 VV
-270 LLVSMNY
+270 LVRFNG
-277 TQDTNHR
+277 DG
-284 VQISFS
+284 
-290 ATSHYYLGNFD
+290 GNFYNLYLNSD
-301 IYPDEAGVCKYKGSI
+301 SSGTCSYKGKI
-316 PVSLEGYSEV
+316 PGNINNY
-326 AMSIHIGR
+326 
-334 DSFSGVIPSYVKIT
+334 SYVTINFIIQNGYTIIEGNGGIVKLSSINY
-348 DPDITED
+348 DNKQLS
-355 VAYGGVYPIGSN
+355 YGGVYPIGSN

-454 MVVQNKTLDY
+454 MVVQNKTLDH
-464 EKDLLKLPY
+464 EKDLVKLPY

-481 MRAVPYFKWSDDGT
+481 MRAVPYFKWSEDGT
-495 IVELED
+495 TIELED

-565 IDYSIP
+565 LDYTIP

-576 YAAFFAIISIR
+576 YAAFFAIISIK
-587 SQGDYSECEL
+587 SQGDYSECE
-597 LKLLS
+597 

>member
-78 NGIKL
+78 NGVKL

-94 ESGFN
+94 EDGFD

-113 MNDDRS
+113 MNDDKS
-119 IQEFADMT
+119 IQEFADMA

-209 NPKHN
+209 NPKYNYYFAEIKLEYPGTPNTVVKYVQTNMTLGIYNHVMGLTIHLN
-214 FFEAKITGFDNF
+214 GSGNYRIESNVKTKNSANPIYLLIDKDNNNIYSSAF
-226 GYSFLSNVNKIK
+226 TYDGNYMYSFNKEYLTEEKDLYLHIDFQSQ
-238 NIEIVK
+238 IDES
-244 NIVQGDDYNN
+244 YNN
-254 YIIIHNTSN
+254 YI
-263 WKDWELD
+263 
-270 LLVSMNY
+270 
-277 TQDTNHR
+277 
-284 VQISFS
+284 
-290 ATSHYYLGNFD
+290 
-301 IYPDEAGVCKYKGSI
+301 
-316 PVSLEGYSEV
+316 
-326 AMSIHIGR
+326 
-334 DSFSGVIPSYVKIT
+334 KIT
-348 DPDITED
+348 DIELNDEAQYYT
-355 VAYGGVYPIGSN
+355 YYPIGSN

-400 NKIIDNRDKAVDWSK
+400 NKIIDNKNKAVDWSK

-454 MVVQNKTLDY
+454 MVVQNKTLDH
-464 EKDLLKLPY
+464 EKDLVKLPY

-481 MRAVPYFKWSDDGT
+481 MRAVPYFKWSEDGT
-495 IVELED
+495 TVELED

-532 RVSRFGLSSYQDL
+532 RVSRFGLSSYQDH
-545 IKLPFVIK
+545 IKSPFVIK

-565 IDYSIP
+565 IDYTIP

-576 YAAFFAIISIR
+576 YAAFFAIISIK

-597 LKLLS
+597 LKLL